1 MEGTLMSDIRWS
13 TQERR
18 DPLKEIVKHVF
29 PTIQSI
35 ANNLV
40 SMDTIEAAEMLKLA
54 LKIYH
59 AGIQVRYTSIWKK
72 TVIWSCW

>member
-1 MEGTLMSDIRWS
+1 MLMSDIRWS

-59 AGIQVRYTSIWKK
+59 AGIQVRIYWYTFEGRKSNLI
-72 TVIWSCW
+72 ICQ